1 MVQPVTTRRGNLDGR
16 RAKEIQ
22 SITDRERFELS
33 IPGSP
38 VCRFSRP
45 VPSTTRPP
53 VLQPATYWAQ
63 CASSTLCGRKLHAP
77 MRTKKIFEK
86 CSAFLRENPRPNLGT
101 VIKPRVAKEIT
112 NRSGH
117 AGLVI
122 PCTEY
127 HSTHTSQNQS
137 ARAHCAR
144 LEGHVQ
150 RAVVQSPAVK
160 LRRRFTYREDFCVR
174 CGILV

>member
-1 MVQPVTTRRGNLDGR
+1 
-16 RAKEIQ
+16 
-22 SITDRERFELS
+22 
-33 IPGSP
+33 
-38 VCRFSRP
+38 
-45 VPSTTRPP
+45 
-53 VLQPATYWAQ
+53 
-63 CASSTLCGRKLHAP
+63 

-86 CSAFLRENPRPNLGT
+86 CSAFLRENPRANLGT

-160 LRRRFTYREDFCVR
+160 LRRGFTYREDFCVR
-174 CGILV
+174 CGILVPHCPIRSRSDDGRISHDHRANRNFVSAGCLAREIERIPDILLVDEACARSPERFCVRPAIGWQPRAQMLSGR